1 MSFLCRETTSLLQQE
16 PIYNMSCQVDKV
28 AVFFFRFFLK
38 MYPESQQSGSSMCPK
53 EVTYCYVRQLRK
65 ESVELVLF

>member
-28 AVFFFRFFLK
+28 AVFFFRFFLNVSRK
-38 MYPESQQSGSSMCPK
+38 PAKWIQYVSQGSDLLLCK
-53 EVTYCYVRQLRK
+53 AT
-65 ESVELVLF
+65 